1 MPGPIVSVNVP
12 CYRQLP
18 LATRAVAS
26 VLAQEFSD
34 FELTLFDDGA
44 ADDYREYVGLLGD
57 RRVRYVR
64 NPTRRGAIANM
75 FYAITAGDA
84 PYSLAFHEDDLL
96 APGYLR
102 AAVQWLDANP
112 RCGFVV
118 APLRSFQNETET
130 GASAGL
136 ARPSATPP
144 AEEWITFDTGADFLR
159 SLFRGIEPMFGSVV
173 YRRAALAGV
182 TPRHEHYATLVD
194 RPFLLSILE
203 RWTGALVANPPM
215 AWYREHGSAD
225 ARHRTMTGEHV
236 LHLFETYRAD
246 LPSPIADADRALFDA
261 YAGYWLPALL
271 ALVPNDAQP
280 PRHRVL
286 LRAWRAGLYD
296 VRRSPT
302 FGRKRLLAS
311 LLAPG
316 RSGR

>member
-1 MPGPIVSVNVP
+1 MRSPIVSINVP

-18 LATRAVAS
+18 LAIRAVAS
-26 VLAQEFSD
+26 VLAQEFTD

-44 ADDYREYVGLLGD
+44 ADDYREYVDSLQD

-64 NPTRRGAIANM
+64 NPVRLGAMANM
-75 FYAITAGDA
+75 FHAIAAGDA
-84 PYSLAFHEDDLL
+84 PYCLAFHEDDLL

-102 AAVQWLDANP
+102 AAIRWLDANP
-112 RCGFVV
+112 HCGFVV
-118 APLRSFQNETET
+118 AQLRSLQNEMET
-130 GASAGL
+130 VGAADG
-136 ARPSATPP
+136 ARPSTALQP
-144 AEEWITFDTGADFLR
+144 EEWIAFDTGADFLR

-182 TPRHEHYATLVD
+182 TPRHDHYAALVD

-203 RWTGALVANPPM
+203 RWSGALIANPPM
-215 AWYREHGSAD
+215 AWYREHGIGD

-236 LHLFETYRAD
+236 LHLFETYRAA
-246 LPSPIADADRALFDA
+246 LPSPIGDADRALFDA

-271 ALVPNDAQP
+271 ALVPDDAQP
-280 PRHRVL
+280 PRYRVL

-296 VRRSPT
+296 VRRSRT

-311 LLAPG
+311 MLARG
-316 RSGR
+316 GSAR

>member
-18 LATRAVAS
+18 LAKRAVAS
-26 VLAQEFSD
+26 VLAQECAE

-44 ADDYREYVGLLGD
+44 ADDYREYVDSLDD

-64 NPTRRGAIANM
+64 NPTRRGAMANM
-75 FYAITAGDA
+75 FHAIAAGDA

-118 APLRSFQNETET
+118 AQLRSFQNETET
-130 GASAGL
+130 AASAGL
-136 ARPSATPP
+136 ARLYGP
-144 AEEWITFDTGADFLR
+144 APEEWITFATGADFLR

-182 TPRHEHYATLVD
+182 TPRHQHYATLVD

-215 AWYREHGSAD
+215 AWYREHGIAD

-236 LHLFETYRAD
+236 LHLFETYRAA
-246 LPSPIADADRALFDA
+246 LASPLAAADRALFDA

-271 ALVPNDAQP
+271 AMVPDDAQP

-296 VRRSPT
+296 VRRSRT

-311 LLAPG
+311 MLARG
-316 RSGR
+316 GSGR